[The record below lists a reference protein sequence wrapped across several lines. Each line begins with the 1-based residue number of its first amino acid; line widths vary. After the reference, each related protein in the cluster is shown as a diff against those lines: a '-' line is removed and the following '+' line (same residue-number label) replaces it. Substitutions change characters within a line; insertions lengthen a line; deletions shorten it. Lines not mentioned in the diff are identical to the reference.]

1 MVKIIYKYRKKITII
16 FSLLIVLLFGYV
28 LSNRFIAKKTMLS
41 VKSQDKLIISTFS
54 VDNKGSILS
63 LEVKSKIEKYLIT
76 DRQVGITGDLYKDS
90 SKIVYVD
97 ALNDYDPWQIYLHN
111 LKDNKSFQ
119 VTDNKSGKAQPRVA
133 DDNSIFFLNAPH
145 GIVKVAKIK
154 IETKSYEIIDNSDSD
169 REVDTFSIKHNKLL
183 ISTSSSSLRLKSWKE
198 NQGQLKPLIH
208 TIFEVNSNG
217 NKLSKIATIKASLVQ
232 SISYNSNYK
241 KVLIGGSDINENPGF
256 GIYELSLDTGHLT
269 TILTDST
276 LANDNNS
283 IVSKIAHPVLTEMSK
298 DDSLVYFTGV
308 PKNSK
313 EVKISEISCYPTAI
327 FSYNINTKELKKI
340 FNPKVSSLIY
350 GMTIKN

>member
-1 MVKIIYKYRKKITII
+1 M
-16 FSLLIVLLFGYV
+16 LIVLLFGYTV
-28 LSNRFIAKKTMLS
+28 SNKFITKKTILS

-54 VDNKGSILS
+54 INNKGSILS
-63 LEVKSKIEKYLIT
+63 MDIKSKIEQYLIT

-97 ALNDYDPWQIYLHN
+97 ALNDYDPWQIYLHDLN
-111 LKDNKSFQ
+111 DNKSFQ
-119 VTDNKSGKAQPRVA
+119 VTDNKSGKAQPRVS

-154 IETKSYEIIDNSDSD
+154 FDAKSYDLIDNDDPD

-183 ISTSSSSLRLKSWKE
+183 ISTDLSSLRLKSWKE

-217 NKLSKIATIKASLVQ
+217 NKLSKIATIKASSVE

-241 KVLIGGSDINENPGF
+241 KVLIGGSDINENPGV

-269 TILTDST
+269 TIVTDST
-276 LANDNNS
+276 LANDYNS
-283 IVSKIAHPVLTEMSK
+283 IASKIAHPILSEISK
-298 DDSLVYFTGV
+298 DDNLIYFTGV
-308 PKNSK
+308 PRNSK
-313 EVKISEISCYPTAI
+313 EIKINEISCYPTAI
-327 FSYNINTKELKKI
+327 FSYNINTRKIEKI
-340 FNPKVSSLIY
+340 FTPKVSSLIY
-350 GMTIKN
+350 GMIIKN